1 MLTKEQIQAKYG
13 PEYNLITNPRAD
25 LYVKYTQEGLR
36 GSAELNMALI
46 EYFYSGLPFYND
58 DLRRKAFEINNGFF
72 KDGQIFKANKELTV
86 YHGTNYNLHDPKS
99 DFTTYAFF
107 STTIASEI
115 AETYG
120 KIIYKIKIPVGYP
133 IINLYDQSNMQ
144 ILLPIGTNINNI
156 ELDTMTSNKVTYK
169 CEINN
174 TNIENIITTI
184 NQLLKPNIKP
194 IDISIKP
201 DNILES
207 EIKDISDFN
216 SVKPTNKLKASSTI
230 YSCYFN
236 NQSYGK
242 TSTKNQPDNYIIKDI
257 LKKKDF
263 TKCFKTD
270 DYICRRIMNE
280 ILASLVYQEYGLQ
293 TFDYDLVYN
302 DRYQNR
308 PKYMLGSDK
317 INNIQYIP
325 DSSKATEL
333 LKGFIVDCI
342 LSNWDAYNNNN
353 IGLLD
358 NKSIRTDVGGA
369 LAYRGIGDF
378 KLSFFNNLEP
388 KEHITFI
395 RENPNIRIL
404 LKKII
409 QLNQPNINT
418 QPFEFMYEILD
429 NFKSININILDL
441 VNNPKIKLFMPYY
454 GDFIEKI
461 LNTVSARHDKY
472 INNKNKVI
480 KEIIN
485 TLKDFDITQSGGSK
499 QFIIYL
505 GKVRKVYTT
514 NKMRYIILNKTKVS
528 LKEIKG
534 KYKYQ
539 KQLGGS
545 PEECPT
551 FENIAG
557 NDLDLSVQGIPEELK
572 LETLLKKLKDK
583 TNSNTR
589 TKN

>member
-1 MLTKEQIQAKYG
+1 MLTREQIQAKYG
-13 PEYNLITNPRAD
+13 PEYNLIPNPRAD

-58 DLRRKAFEINNGFF
+58 DLRRKAFDINDGFLET
-72 KDGQIFKANKELTV
+72 NKELTV
-86 YHGTNYNLHDPKS
+86 YHGTNYNLHDPKK

-144 ILLPIGTNINNI
+144 ILLPIGTKINII
-156 ELDTMTSNKVTYK
+156 KLDTMTSNKVTYE
-169 CEINN
+169 CEIDLNN
-174 TNIENIITTI
+174 IDTTITTI
-184 NQLLKPNIKP
+184 NQLLKSKIKP
-194 IDISIKP
+194 IEINIKN
-201 DNILES
+201 NILE
-207 EIKDISDFN
+207 EIKDISSFN
-216 SVKPTNKLKASSTI
+216 SVTLTNKLKASSTI

-242 TSTKNQPDNYIIKDI
+242 TSTKTQQDNYIIKDI

-263 TKCFKTD
+263 TKCFKKE

-280 ILASLVYQEYGLQ
+280 ILASLVYQAYDLT
-293 TFDYDLVYN
+293 TFNYDLVYN

-418 QPFEFMYEILD
+418 QTFEFMYEILD
-429 NFKSININILDL
+429 NFKSKNINILDL
-441 VNNPKIKLFMPYY
+441 VNNPKIKMFIPYY
-454 GDFIEKI
+454 ENFIDKI
-461 LNTVSARHDKY
+461 LNTVIARHDKY
-472 INNKNKVI
+472 INNKDKVI
-480 KEIIN
+480 KEIID
-485 TLKDFDITQSGGSK
+485 TLKDLTQSGGSSGSK
-499 QFIIYL
+499 QIIYQ

-545 PEECPT
+545 PEECPI

-557 NDLDLSVQGIPEELK
+557 NDLDLSVQEIPEELK

-583 TNSNTR
+583 SNSNAR
-589 TKN
+589 TKNANGNL